1 MQIHVEPDLAIQM
14 PMDNIPLKDFREKAM
29 AACASAEF
37 LGLDMEP
44 TPEDQEE
51 AEQVVYAVASEEE
64 KVTKKLAKQDYKPAT
79 YHQVKSILNE
89 FSTRVVDNA
98 LQIRLLVTNK
108 LIIDSDSEDDRTR
121 LRALELLGKI
131 SDVGLFVE
139 KSEVTIT
146 NRSTQDL
153 VDSVRAKIQKLM
165 YPQGVED
172 VKTIEVN
179 GNTVDIDAELGF
191 EEGESSASTD
201 K

>member
-1 MQIHVEPDLAIQM
+1 MQLHVEPDSAIQM
-14 PMDNIPLKDFREKAM
+14 PIDNIPLKDFREKAM

-44 TPEDQEE
+44 TPEDKET
-51 AEQVVYAVASEEE
+51 AEQVVYTVASEED
-64 KVTKKLAKQDYKPAT
+64 KANKKLSKQDYKPAT

-165 YPQGVED
+165 YPQGIVD
-172 VKTIEVN
+172 AKVVEVN
-179 GNTVDIDAELGF
+179 GNTVDIDAEIGF
-191 EEGESSASTD
+191 EEEEPSAD
-201 K
+201 PNK

>member
-1 MQIHVEPDLAIQM
+1 MQLHVEPDLAIQM
-14 PMDNIPLKDFREKAM
+14 PMDNIPLKDFREKAI

-44 TPEDQEE
+44 TAEDQEA
-51 AEQVVYAVASEEE
+51 AEKVVYTVASEEE
-64 KVTKKLAKQDYKPAT
+64 KANKKLAKQDLKPAT

-165 YPQGVED
+165 YPQGIIDAKV
-172 VKTIEVN
+172 IEVN
-179 GNTVDIDAELGF
+179 GTTVDIDAEIGF
-191 EEGESSASTD
+191 EEEKLSASTD